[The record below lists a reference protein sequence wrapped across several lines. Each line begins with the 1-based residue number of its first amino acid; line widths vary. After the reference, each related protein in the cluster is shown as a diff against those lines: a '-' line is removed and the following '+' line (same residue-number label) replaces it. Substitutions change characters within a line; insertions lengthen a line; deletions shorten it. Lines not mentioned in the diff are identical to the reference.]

1 MLPGPFS
8 IRRTRH
14 HHPRSRPQG
23 RISSVNS
30 KVGTPI
36 YPIVFASRRRR
47 CRMYLSCSKSTDCNQ
62 SILYP
67 CLPTILCS
75 MFYNTICLQLCSF
88 LKSQVSKI
96 TDPAHLE
103 YIQIRRFAIAR
114 HVARLFV
121 IYRRQWGIERM
132 HPSGIQCVAVSCFA
146 LFEGLEH
153 PENGDALITLCIAAR
168 DFGRHFV
175 LARGVL
181 WMIQFFCAAN

>member
-1 MLPGPFS
+1 
-8 IRRTRH
+8 
-14 HHPRSRPQG
+14 
-23 RISSVNS
+23 
-30 KVGTPI
+30 
-36 YPIVFASRRRR
+36 
-47 CRMYLSCSKSTDCNQ
+47 
-62 SILYP
+62 
-67 CLPTILCS
+67 

-181 WMIQFFCAAN
+181 WMIQFFARQINIEFPEEVDALFQEFEASGWMAEDPIQFNSLYLNAMDQFLQKGDPVIN

>member
-1 MLPGPFS
+1 
-8 IRRTRH
+8 
-14 HHPRSRPQG
+14 
-23 RISSVNS
+23 
-30 KVGTPI
+30 
-36 YPIVFASRRRR
+36 
-47 CRMYLSCSKSTDCNQ
+47 
-62 SILYP
+62 
-67 CLPTILCS
+67 

-181 WMIQFFCAAN
+181 WMIQFFARQINIELPEEVDALFQEFEASGWMAEDPTQFNSLYLNAMDQFLQKGDPVIN

>member
-1 MLPGPFS
+1 M
-8 IRRTRH
+8 
-14 HHPRSRPQG
+14 
-23 RISSVNS
+23 
-30 KVGTPI
+30 
-36 YPIVFASRRRR
+36 
-47 CRMYLSCSKSTDCNQ
+47 
-62 SILYP
+62 
-67 CLPTILCS
+67 
-75 MFYNTICLQLCSF
+75 
-88 LKSQVSKI
+88 
-96 TDPAHLE
+96 E

-181 WMIQFFCAAN
+181 WMIQFFARQINIELPEEVDALFQEFEASGWMAEDPIQFNSLYLNAMDQFLQKGDPVIN